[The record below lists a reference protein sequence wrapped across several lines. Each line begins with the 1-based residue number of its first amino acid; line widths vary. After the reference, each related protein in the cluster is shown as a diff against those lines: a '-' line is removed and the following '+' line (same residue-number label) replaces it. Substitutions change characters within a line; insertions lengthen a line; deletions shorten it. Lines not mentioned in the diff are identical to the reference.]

1 MEAMRAALICASA
14 ALICSLIPRPEMRLG
29 VVIAAGLCVMAFCLQ
44 PLREGAAMLRTLGA
58 QSGADTGGVM
68 IRAVGVAIVAEFGA
82 MRNTRSTD
90 TPPTSPQK
98 SVLKE
103 ATTFAGPPQSVKT
116 HRLHRKALSKST
128 AALLNKERLPQA
140 PALVR
145 AAKAPL

>member
-1 MEAMRAALICASA
+1 MEAVRAALICASA

-82 MRNTRSTD
+82 
-90 TPPTSPQK
+90 
-98 SVLKE
+98 
-103 ATTFAGPPQSVKT
+103 
-116 HRLHRKALSKST
+116 
-128 AALLNKERLPQA
+128 
-140 PALVR
+140 
-145 AAKAPL
+145 